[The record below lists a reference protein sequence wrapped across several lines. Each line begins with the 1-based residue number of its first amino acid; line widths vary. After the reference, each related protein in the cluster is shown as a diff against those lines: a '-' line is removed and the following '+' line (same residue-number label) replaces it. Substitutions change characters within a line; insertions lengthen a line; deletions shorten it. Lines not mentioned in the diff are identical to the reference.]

1 MNTLLAE
8 ALAQAVLSLSK
19 EERQHFDRIL
29 NQISTQ
35 EPIAPEKVQ
44 PPKLNLDNQPFVG
57 MWSDRED
64 MQDSR
69 QWVRHLRQQQWGT

>member
-1 MNTLLAE
+1 MNTALAE

-35 EPIAPEKVQ
+35 ELIYPEKVQ
-44 PPKLNLDNQPFVG
+44 PPKLNFDNQPFVG

>member
-29 NQISTQ
+29 TKMHTQ
-35 EPIAPEKVQ
+35 EPIAPEKLQ
-44 PPKLNLDNQPFVG
+44 LPELNLDNQPFVG
-57 MWSDRED
+57 MWNDRED
-64 MQDSR
+64 MQDSS
-69 QWVRHLRQQQWGT
+69 QWVRNLRQQQWGT